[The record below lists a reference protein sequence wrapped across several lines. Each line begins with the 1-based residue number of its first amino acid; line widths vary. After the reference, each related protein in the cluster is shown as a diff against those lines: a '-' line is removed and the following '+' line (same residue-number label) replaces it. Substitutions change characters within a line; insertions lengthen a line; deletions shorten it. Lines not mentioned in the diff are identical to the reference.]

1 LFIRFATIEYEKT
14 QKIARQYIA
23 SQSHLRGLPLYSTCI
38 LFSTY
43 FMAKDPAFLFYPND
57 FTSGTRFMTD
67 EQVGKYIRLL
77 CAQFDCGHL
86 TEEQMIL
93 ICKSYDNHIF
103 SKFIKDSD
111 GKFYNERLE
120 IEKVKRKNFCKSR
133 GKNREGKKK
142 TSNSYDSH
150 MENENEDVNDTTIL
164 NNTIQAKNSEFGKQ
178 FSQTESLMEN
188 AMRTAKAFNLDWQ
201 RERILDY
208 LRAYV
213 NEMNA
218 KQEVKPK
225 FKDFSSHFVS
235 WMKIH
240 AKKVQPSQVQPQYK
254 PLDGN

>member
-1 LFIRFATIEYEKT
+1 
-14 QKIARQYIA
+14 
-23 SQSHLRGLPLYSTCI
+23 
-38 LFSTY
+38 
-43 FMAKDPAFLFYPND
+43 MAKRLTDTDKWKDEWYSNLSND
-57 FTSGTRFMTD
+57 YKIIWQWLLDNCDHAGICKKNM
-67 EQVGKYIRLL
+67 RLL
-77 CAQFDCGHL
+77 NFMCNTSVKEEEIIEVMEGRVVSVKDNWFIPNFLKFQYKTL
-86 TEEQMIL
+86 TSKKPVIVSVVNRLLETNCYTMIPKSFGNDYL
-93 ICKSYDNHIF
+93 I
-103 SKFIKDSD
+103 IKDKD
-111 GKFYNERLE
+111 KD
-120 IEKVKRKNFCKSR
+120 I
-133 GKNREGKKK
+133 
-142 TSNSYDSH
+142 
-150 MENENEDVNDTTIL
+150 VNDKDIDEK
-164 NNTIQAKNSEFGKQ
+164 NTIQAKNSEFGKQ